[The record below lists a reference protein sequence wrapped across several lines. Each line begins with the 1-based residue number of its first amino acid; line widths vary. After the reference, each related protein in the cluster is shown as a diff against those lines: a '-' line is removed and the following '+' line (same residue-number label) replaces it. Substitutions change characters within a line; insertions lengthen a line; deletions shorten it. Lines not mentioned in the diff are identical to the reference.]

1 MASNIRNA
9 ARRPAAAP
17 PLASYPE
24 RLRSPFS
31 HFAIAY
37 QMLNYARWFGKTR
50 PTWVLAALFSLLC
63 ATFAAAQDP
72 GAPVGGEAE
81 PAAGVKA
88 GKILQALRIAG
99 GAPRID
105 GELDDEVWQQA
116 ERAEGLVQWEPD
128 NMAPLSERTVVQV
141 AYDDRYVYVAVR
153 CDDSDVDGIKGPLTR
168 RDESRG
174 TATDLIAV
182 GFDPRH
188 DHQTGYVFMTNP
200 AGVQNDFFFFND
212 ENVDRDYDAVWEV
225 RTTRNAE
232 GWIAEFRIP
241 FSQMRFDRP
250 ATTPSMWGFSVRRE
264 ISRKGESGEWTGR
277 PRGERGNV
285 SRWGHLAFA
294 DALTPPRRVE
304 VLPYALARHE
314 RGLADPTGAAGAGLD
329 MRVGLGTATT
339 LAATVNPDFGQV
351 ELDPA
356 VLNLSV
362 FETFF
367 PEKRPFFLED
377 SRTFVPSFGLFQL
390 FHSRRIGRQ
399 PARFSSRID
408 GEIVHR
414 PEQTSV
420 LGAAKLTGKASGWTY
435 GALSAL
441 TAREYAEVGST
452 RRDELLE
459 PLTSY
464 NVARVQRDVWNGSSN
479 IGAIA
484 TAVVREQDADAF
496 AGGVD
501 YTLRW
506 NRNRD
511 QWNGHWAV
519 THAPGAGGT
528 RSDIGGVTNL
538 NVTRKH
544 WSSFTHFS
552 HFGRDFRVNDLGF
565 LRSRINSNQLNGG
578 FNLEQPDPGK
588 VFRRIALFTNVGQ
601 SWNNDRL
608 VFGRFAGAGLSMQFL
623 NFWSVDAFTGRGFRV
638 LDDLDTRG
646 GPPIVRPADIGAD
659 VFVNS
664 DSRKS
669 WRLSLGG
676 GGNQNEEGG
685 WSARIGPSLRLQP
698 STRLQASI
706 GANYSTGL
714 DVAQW
719 ITNRDVDDDGAVD
732 HVYGRL
738 RRNVVDVTL
747 RSTFAIHRD
756 LALQLY
762 LQPFVAAGD
771 YTAIRRLAR
780 PRTFEFTPVTLPYDA
795 DFNSKSLRGN
805 VVLRWEYLRGSTL
818 FVVWNMSKFNGA
830 RPGTFSPW
838 RDLGDAFGGDG
849 PQVFMVK
856 LNYWVSR

>member
-1 MASNIRNA
+1 MVIGT
-9 ARRPAAAP
+9 RRFEGIT
-17 PLASYPE
+17 L
-24 RLRSPFS
+24 
-31 HFAIAY
+31 
-37 QMLNYARWFGKTR
+37 
-50 PTWVLAALFSLLC
+50 TWVLAGVFSLLC
-63 ATFAAAQDP
+63 ATAAAQEAGTPIVSD
-72 GAPVGGEAE
+72 AE

-88 GKILQALRIAG
+88 GKILHALRVGAT
-99 GAPRID
+99 APRID
-105 GELDDEVWQQA
+105 GRLDDEIWSRA
-116 ERAEGLVQWEPD
+116 ERGEGLVQWEPD
-128 NMAPLSERTVVQV
+128 NMAPLSEATTFQV
-141 AYDDRYVYVAVR
+141 AHDDRYLYIAVR
-153 CDDSDVDGIKGPLTR
+153 CDDREPQAIKGPLTR
-168 RDESRG
+168 RDESSG
-174 TATDLIAV
+174 AATDLIAI
-182 GFDPRH
+182 GIDPRH

-225 RTTRNAE
+225 RTSRNDD
-232 GWIAEFRIP
+232 GWTAEFRIP
-241 FSQMRFDRP
+241 FSQVRFER
-250 ATTPSMWGFSVRRE
+250 TVGTETVWGFSVRRE

-285 SRWGHLAFA
+285 SRWGHLSF
-294 DALTPPRRVE
+294 DGPLTPPRRVE
-304 VLPYALARHE
+304 VLPYAIARHE
-314 RGLADPTGAAGAGLD
+314 RGVADPTGPFGAGVD
-329 MRVGLGTATT
+329 MRVGLGTSAT

-399 PARFSSRID
+399 PARFADRLD

-435 GALSAL
+435 GALSAI
-441 TAREYAEVGST
+441 TAREYAQVGPT
-452 RRDELLE
+452 RADVPLE

-464 NVARVQRDVWNGSSN
+464 SVVRLQRDVWDGSSN

-484 TAVVREQDADAF
+484 TAVAREDDADAF

-519 THAPGAGGT
+519 THAPGVGGT
-528 RSDIGGVTNL
+528 RTGIGGVTNL

-544 WSSFTHFS
+544 WSIFTHYD
-552 HFGRDFRVNDLGF
+552 HVGRDFRVNDLGF
-565 LRSRINSNQLNGG
+565 LRSRVNSNQLNGG
-578 FNLEQPDPGK
+578 FNLGQPDPGK
-588 VFRRIALFTNVGQ
+588 VFRRITLFTNVGQ
-601 SWNNDRL
+601 AWNNDRL
-608 VFGRFAGAGLSMQFL
+608 VFARFLGTGVSLQLL
-623 NFWSVDAFTGRGFRV
+623 NYWSIDAFTGRAFRV

-646 GPPIVRPADIGAD
+646 GPPIVRPADVGAD

-669 WRLSLGG
+669 WRLSVSG
-676 GGNQNEEGG
+676 GGNHDEEGG
-685 WSARIGPSLRLQP
+685 WSARLGPSLRLQP
-698 STRLQASI
+698 STRLQTNI
-706 GANYSTGL
+706 GANYSTGR
-714 DVAQW
+714 DIAQW
-719 ITNRDVDDDGAVD
+719 ISNRDVDDDGVVD
-732 HVYGRL
+732 HVYGTL

-747 RSTFAIHRD
+747 RTTFAVHRD
-756 LALQLY
+756 LSLQLY
-762 LQPFVAAGD
+762 LQPFVAVGD
-771 YTAIRRLAR
+771 YTDIRRLAR
-780 PRTFEFTPVTLPYDA
+780 PRSFDFTPVALPDDP

-805 VVLRWEYLRGSTL
+805 IVLRWEYIRGSTL
-818 FVVWNMSKFNGA
+818 FVVWNMSKFNAA
-830 RPGTFSPW
+830 RPGTFSPL

>member
-1 MASNIRNA
+1 MVIGV
-9 ARRPAAAP
+9 RRCGH
-17 PLASYPE
+17 
-24 RLRSPFS
+24 RR
-31 HFAIAY
+31 IC
-37 QMLNYARWFGKTR
+37 WG
-50 PTWVLAALFSLLC
+50 LAASLSLLC
-63 ATFAAAQDP
+63 ATATAQ
-72 GAPVGGEAE
+72 EATPLSSDGE
-81 PAAGVKA
+81 PAAAVKV
-88 GKILQALRIAG
+88 GKILHALRLAEP
-99 GAPRID
+99 PRID
-105 GELDDEVWQQA
+105 GHLEDEAWQQA

-141 AYDDRYVYVAVR
+141 AYDDRYLYVAVR
-153 CDDSDVDGIKGPLTR
+153 CDDSQADGIKGPLTR
-168 RDESRG
+168 RDESRNA
-174 TATDLIAV
+174 ATDLIAV

-212 ENVDRDYDAVWEV
+212 EQVDRDFDAVWEV
-225 RTTRNAE
+225 RATRDDL
-232 GWIAEFRIP
+232 GWTAEFRIP
-241 FSQMRFDRP
+241 FSQLRFDR
-250 ATTPSMWGFSVRRE
+250 AAASETIWGLGVRRE

-285 SRWGHLAFA
+285 SRWGHLVFA
-294 DALTPPRRVE
+294 DALKPPRRLE
-304 VLPYALARHE
+304 VLPYALGRLE
-314 RGLADPTGAAGAGLD
+314 RGVPDPTGAASAGADL
-329 MRVGLGTATT
+329 RVGLGTATT

-377 SRTFVPSFGLFQL
+377 SRTFVPSFGIFQL

-399 PARFSSRID
+399 PARFSDAID
-408 GEIVHR
+408 EEIVHR

-441 TAREYAEVGST
+441 TAREHAKVGSA
-452 RRDELLE
+452 RRDVLLE

-464 NVARVQRDVWNGSSN
+464 NVVRVQRDVWSGSSN

-496 AGGVD
+496 AGGLD

-528 RSDIGGVTNL
+528 RTDMGGVTNL

-544 WSSFTHFS
+544 WSIFTHYD
-552 HFGRDFRVNDLGF
+552 HFGRDFSVNDLGF
-565 LRSRINSNQLNGG
+565 LRSRVNSHQLNGG
-578 FNLEQPDPGK
+578 VNLEQPDPGK

-608 VFGRFAGAGLSMQFL
+608 VFGRFVGTGVSLQLL
-623 NFWSVDAFTGRGFRV
+623 NYWSIDAFTGRGFRV

-646 GPPIVRPADIGAD
+646 GPPIVRPADVGAD

-669 WRLSLGG
+669 WRLSIGG
-676 GGNQNEEGG
+676 GANRDEEGG
-685 WSARIGPSLRLQP
+685 WSARLGPSLRLQP
-698 STRLQASI
+698 STRLQTTI
-706 GANYSTGL
+706 GANYNTAR
-714 DVAQW
+714 DIAQW
-719 ITNRDVDDDGAVD
+719 IANHDVDEDGAVD
-732 HVYGRL
+732 HVYGTL

-747 RSTFAIHRD
+747 RGTFALHRD

-762 LQPFVAAGD
+762 LQPFVAVGD
-771 YTAIRRLAR
+771 YTDIRRLAR
-780 PRTFEFTPVTLPYDA
+780 PGSFDFTPVVLVDNP

-805 VVLRWEYLRGSTL
+805 VVLRWEYVRGSTL
-818 FVVWNMSKFNGA
+818 FVVWNMSKSNAA
-830 RPGTFSPW
+830 RPGTFSPL
-838 RDLGDAFGGDG
+838 RDLGDAFGGEG

-856 LNYWVSR
+856 LNYRVSR